1 MYFLLSFQIKNLIIF
16 DLINNENRLSRY
28 ETEEAVPKLK
38 VTQQLIEEIYTAHD
52 PHPRPKPCPIKPM
65 RSAIKWPC
73 NIVVKILGHLSLV
86 VKLNSF
92 NIDIWILIFDV
103 YNLFFSLW
111 SDCSSQFNMVQ
122 SQKGDW
128 PLSLVQQVSD
138 PQQALPPLPAPQFQP
153 LVSQPRPGASPPS
166 PWQLQLPLLTVRAV
180 QGLNK
185 SKAHEI

>member
-52 PHPRPKPCPIKPM
+52 SHPRPKPCPIKPM
-65 RSAIKWPC
+65 RSAIKWLC
-73 NIVVKILGHLSLV
+73 NIVVKILGHLSIV
-86 VKLNSF
+86 VKFNSC
-92 NIDIWILIFDV
+92 NIDIWCLQS
-103 YNLFFSLW
+103 LFFFLW
-111 SDCSSQFNMVQ
+111 SDCSSQCSMVQ

-138 PQQALPPLPAPQFQP
+138 PQQALPPLPAPQLP
-153 LVSQPRPGASPPS
+153 TLTSQPWPGASLPS
-166 PWQLQLPLLTVRAV
+166 PWQLQLPLLMVRAV